1 MMTVHD
7 IMNFSETK
15 YYRPKQKKTIALAA
29 GRNRGAVALEYALC
43 MVVAAV
49 LMFGVERMFS
59 NMAQEI
65 INRFKNIVLS
75 FPNI

>member
-1 MMTVHD
+1 MMAVHG
-7 IMNFSETK
+7 IMNFSETNP
-15 YYRPKQKKTIALAA
+15 YRPKQKKTIAVAA